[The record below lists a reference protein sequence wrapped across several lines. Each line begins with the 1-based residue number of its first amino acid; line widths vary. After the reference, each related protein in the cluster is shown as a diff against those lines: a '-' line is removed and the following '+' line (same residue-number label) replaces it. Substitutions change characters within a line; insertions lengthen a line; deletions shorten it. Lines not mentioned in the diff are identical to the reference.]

1 MAAVRGSLIHK
12 CVPRIVPTALQVMST
27 DIVNDIVDSQILNFL
42 AV

>member
-1 MAAVRGSLIHK
+1 MALLLPSL
-12 CVPRIVPTALQVMST
+12 PTALQVMST